1 MATLSQAR
9 DAFQLRLLTFLYR
22 GSTSSSLVL
31 KGGVAMRVLTE
42 SARFTQDLDFDHDP
56 HRSLASLQNTVRTA
70 IDRAIH
76 GSGLIDTSI
85 SESKQTDTVARW
97 KISGR
102 TSTGENLHLA
112 VEVSRRQ
119 TPDPNHVLKIP
130 VQIADRTLPRVYVS
144 VYDEQTLADN
154 KLAALIDD
162 RRTAPRDIYDLELLL
177 ARGVVPSAGSVE
189 NLGGAVPDK
198 DRRRCGLMKALHWST
213 RLELVLAEPSA
224 LRVLD
229 TASIIQLAK
238 NVRQDISKPSVERWI
253 QEAVAA
259 NRLARVVRG
268 LFLNR
273 LITPPPQLCEAAVWL
288 RPGAVISLQTVLGDS
303 GVWSNYTDWV
313 TAVVPLSSRYAT
325 PSLGRVETAGGTFVF
340 RGLPERILET
350 GAENDRLVAG
360 VDYRRA
366 TPEAALMHWLYLSS
380 SPRSRMSTPPLD
392 LDLDAL
398 DLKRLKRLAIA
409 MRLDANLTVWRNRPA
424 FAHQ

>member
-22 GSTSSSLVL
+22 GSTNSSLVL
-31 KGGVAMRVLTE
+31 KGGAAMRVLTE

-144 VYDEQTLADN
+144 VYDEQALADQ
-154 KLAALIDD
+154 KLAALLDE

-177 ARGVVPSAGSVE
+177 ARGVCPSSTVVE
-189 NLGGAVPDK
+189 QFGEQAAFTQRVSEKID
-198 DRRRCGLMKALHWST
+198 LMSWALF
-213 RLELVLAEPSA
+213 RDQVLPA
-224 LRVLD
+224 L
-229 TASIIQLAK
+229 
-238 NVRQDISKPSVERWI
+238 
-253 QEAVAA
+253 
-259 NRLARVVRG
+259 
-268 LFLNR
+268 
-273 LITPPPQLCEAAVWL
+273 
-288 RPGAVISLQTVLGDS
+288 
-303 GVWSNYTDWV
+303 
-313 TAVVPLSSRYAT
+313 
-325 PSLGRVETAGGTFVF
+325 
-340 RGLPERILET
+340 
-350 GAENDRLVAG
+350 
-360 VDYRRA
+360 
-366 TPEAALMHWLYLSS
+366 
-380 SPRSRMSTPPLD
+380 PREIH
-392 LDLDAL
+392 A
-398 DLKRLKRLAIA
+398 
-409 MRLDANLTVWRNRPA
+409 
-424 FAHQ
+424 